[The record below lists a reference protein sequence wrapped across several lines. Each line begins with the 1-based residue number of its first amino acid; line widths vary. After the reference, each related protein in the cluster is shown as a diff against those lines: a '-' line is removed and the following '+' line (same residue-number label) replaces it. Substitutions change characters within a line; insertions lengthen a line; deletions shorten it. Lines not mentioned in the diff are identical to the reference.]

1 MQRSFTVSQLL
12 GQPTQ
17 SGHAYQEFLRVTSL
31 SVGIYVLKAGV
42 VDPQRPHSEDEVYY
56 VLNGHA
62 QMRLVAS
69 GKEENL
75 QVIPGTVIFVKAGE
89 EHRFHSIT
97 EDLAVLVIF
106 APAET
111 QG

>member
-1 MQRSFTVSQLL
+1 MQRSFTVPQLL
-12 GQPTQ
+12 SQQTQ
-17 SGHAYQEFLRVTSL
+17 SGLAYQEFLRVTSL
-31 SVGIYVLKAGV
+31 SAGIYVLKAGV
-42 VDPQRPHSEDEVYY
+42 VDQQRPHSEDEVYY
-56 VLNGHA
+56 VLDGQA
-62 QMRLVAS
+62 QMRLVVS

-75 QVIPGTVIFVKAGE
+75 KVIPGTVIFVKAGE